1 MKERHINDM
10 HFIFPDDG
18 VMLTPAAGERT
29 ENGIRITVRLDT
41 ASGKEITLNGMPM
54 KDLGYGVYSCEI
66 LLSSYKTPLVARDE
80 KSGREC
86 KIDVYYLKNAYKKYR
101 FSLEKPF

>member
-1 MKERHINDM
+1 MKTRHFGDM

-66 LLSSYKTPLVARDE
+66 LLSSYKTPLVARDDAP
-80 KSGREC
+80 SNLCLIFGRPS
-86 KIDVYYLKNAYKKYR
+86 AT
-101 FSLEKPF
+101 SPQ